1 LGLDSFFVVNP
12 KGAFRISNGSLSI
25 SFRGMVKQTTL
36 AYLFDI
42 AGLIA
47 GFLIAYQLNVF
58 EHYRWALALYPA
70 LISTRIINGL
80 LSGRLSTALHLGT
93 INPQFS
99 KNTQSFYK
107 LLHGI
112 IVLTLVT
119 SLTVSVISVF
129 FGYLFLGIRL
139 SDFPTLLFVTAST
152 LAIGLLF
159 SLVTI
164 KVAFVSFKR
173 GLDPD
178 IIVYPVIATSASIFI
193 TLCYVGVLKLSTFL
207 PGTFLIAG
215 IGLAHLLIVLF
226 LVSKDRNDFEF
237 KRTVHES
244 FLMLILVALIV
255 TLTGTIFGG
264 LTRFTQ
270 KEIVM
275 IYPALLTAYPALI
288 NNISN
293 VGSVVGST
301 ANTKLALGLLRPT
314 FNSIRSHA
322 KNIASAWLASFFI
335 FVILAL
341 SSLAINRVSSLSNVL
356 NVITIIWLSN
366 VIAVIGIV
374 LVSYSIAILTFR
386 RGLNPE
392 NFVIPLETSFATI
405 IMSTS
410 LLITLLLFT
419 LH

>member
-1 LGLDSFFVVNP
+1 MF
-12 KGAFRISNGSLSI
+12 
-25 SFRGMVKQTTL
+25 KQTTL

-47 GFLIAYQLNVF
+47 GFLIAYQLKVF
-58 EHYRWALALYPA
+58 EHYLWALALYPV

-80 LSGRLSTALHLGT
+80 LSGRLSTGLHLGT

-99 KNTQSFYK
+99 GNTRFFYK

-112 IVLTLVT
+112 IVLTLIT
-119 SLTVSVISVF
+119 SLTVSVISLF
-129 FGYLFLGIRL
+129 FGNLFLGIRL
-139 SDFPTLLFVTAST
+139 TDFPSILSVTVST

-164 KVAFVSFKR
+164 KVAFVSFKK

-193 TLCYVGVLKLSTFL
+193 TICYFGVLKLSTFL
-207 PGTFLIAG
+207 PGMLLIAT
-215 IGLAHLLIVLF
+215 IGFFHVF
-226 LVSKDRNDFEF
+226 LVLYLVSRDRNDREF
-237 KRTVHES
+237 LRTIRES
-244 FLMLILVALIV
+244 FLVLMLVALII

-264 LTRFTQ
+264 LTRFAQ
-270 KEIVM
+270 REIVM

-314 FNSIRSHA
+314 LSSIRYHA

-335 FVILAL
+335 FFILAL
-341 SSLAINRVSSLSNVL
+341 GSLAINRVSSLVTVVD
-356 NVITIIWLSN
+356 VIGIILVSN
-366 VIAVIGIV
+366 VIAALCIV

-410 LLITLLLFT
+410 LLIILVLFT